1 MGLVVIAAIISTYIV
16 AKNFTDPEITA
27 LIVLGMAALMFGM
40 GSTIV
45 HSFEV
50 VVEMA
55 QIKSEFVS
63 VVSHEL
69 RSPLSAIRWSLELV
83 SLEAGSAPL
92 AGSIKTVIDSVR
104 EQAEKMNRLINT
116 LLEVRRVE
124 DHQLELR
131 AEAFSLKSVTQEA
144 LVTLASFARAANVRI
159 ELDAPD
165 TLPDAYGDSKRFQM
179 IIENLIDNAVRYGGT
194 NAPVVIRIHPE
205 NRHLV
210 WRIEDSGSGI
220 PKDDMKNISQM
231 FYRAHNVFRYRA
243 GGLGVG
249 LYLARSIVEASGG
262 DMHFESEEG
271 KGSVFWFTVPRA
283 PSVIA

>member
-1 MGLVVIAAIISTYIV
+1 MGVIVIAAILATYVV

-27 LIVLGMAALMFGM
+27 LIVLGMAALLFAV

-45 HSFEV
+45 HSFDL

-55 QIKSEFVS
+55 QMKSEFVS

-69 RSPLSAIRWSLELV
+69 RSPLSAIRWSLELLT
-83 SLEAGSAPL
+83 LEGNGASFGAPTK
-92 AGSIKTVIDSVR
+92 AVIDSVR
-104 EQAEKMNRLINT
+104 ERADKMNRLIST
-116 LLEVRRVE
+116 LLEIRRVQ

-131 AEAFSLKSVTQEA
+131 PEAFSLKEATHEA
-144 LVTLASFARAANVRI
+144 LLALSAFARAANVRV

-165 TLPDAYGDSKRFQM
+165 TLPDAYGDSKKFQM
-179 IIENLIDNAVRYGGT
+179 VIENLIDNAIRYGGA

-205 NRHLV
+205 KQLV

-220 PKDDMKNISQM
+220 PKEDLKNIFQM

-262 DMHFESEEG
+262 EMHFESEEG
-271 KGSVFWFTVPRA
+271 KGSAFWFTVPRA
-283 PSVIA
+283 PLIIS